1 MTEAKTPLE
10 AIAETAYDGIT
21 PTGWLAAR
29 QYALRKF
36 TLLS

>member
-10 AIAETAYDGIT
+10 AIAETAYDAII
-21 PTGWLAAR
+21 PTGWLHAR

-36 TLLS
+36 PLLS